1 LSAADAEVTVDRGL
15 LNCHIVLQNSVI
27 FGSVN
32 PNRYHYELA
41 ARTDP
46 G

>member
-1 LSAADAEVTVDRGL
+1 LSAAGAEVTVDPGL
-15 LNCHIVLQNSVI
+15 INCHIVPQNSVI

-32 PNRYHYELA
+32 ANRYHYELA
-41 ARTDP
+41 AKTDP